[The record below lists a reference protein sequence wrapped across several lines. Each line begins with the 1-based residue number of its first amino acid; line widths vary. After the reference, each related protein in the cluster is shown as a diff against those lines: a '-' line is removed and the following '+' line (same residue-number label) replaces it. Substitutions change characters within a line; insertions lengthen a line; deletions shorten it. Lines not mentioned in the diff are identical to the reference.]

1 MNWPSWWEWDL
12 SFTAHVEVRMEER
25 GFSEIELRTMLD
37 SASKLT
43 PARHPGRWLIHTRHV
58 GHPWVVVVEPDLDD
72 KILMIVTAYP
82 EEVQT

>member
-12 SFTAHVEVRMEER
+12 GFTAHVEARMEER

-37 SASKLT
+37 NASKLV
-43 PARHPGRWLIHTRHV
+43 PARRLGRWIIHTRHA
-58 GHPWVVVVEPDLDD
+58 GHPWFVVVEPDLDE

-82 EEVQT
+82 EEVRP